1 MCLVS
6 STACKHR
13 LIAPFGR
20 PGLPIRS
27 VSFHRLTPHIQY
39 IHGRTRIPAFPPM
52 CKCRCR
58 FEVFALKNSSDFSFQ
73 ISILVICTYFS
84 EKKVI
89 TESKMLK
96 CTYCPLQE
104 CNGKTSDQQSALKSP
119 EYMKAQN
126 SNRRNVLSFLDSL

>member
-1 MCLVS
+1 M
-6 STACKHR
+6 K
-13 LIAPFGR
+13 IFP
-20 PGLPIRS
+20 
-27 VSFHRLTPHIQY
+27 SFSLQ
-39 IHGRTRIPAFPPM
+39 
-52 CKCRCR
+52 
-58 FEVFALKNSSDFSFQ
+58 V
-73 ISILVICTYFS
+73 SILVICTYIS
-84 EKKVI
+84 KKKVI